1 MADEDAA
8 PRDERSDD
16 EREKTDGDDDD
27 GECVCV
33 CVHAGG
39 GGDESKEKQENK
51 DTHKDTHTKVLRRG
65 GSHADAFVVVVVECA
80 TTSRRPPRLEP
91 LAGIIHP
98 QQE

>member
-33 CVHAGG
+33 CVINPKSFG
-39 GGDESKEKQENK
+39 K
-51 DTHKDTHTKVLRRG
+51 L
-65 GSHADAFVVVVVECA
+65 
-80 TTSRRPPRLEP
+80 
-91 LAGIIHP
+91 I
-98 QQE
+98 

>member
-33 CVHAGG
+33 CVHAG

>member
-33 CVHAGG
+33 CVCARGG
-39 GGDESKEKQENK
+39 GTRAKRNK
-51 DTHKDTHTKVLRRG
+51 RIKIHTRIHTQRCCG
-65 GSHADAFVVVVVECA
+65 EAAP
-80 TTSRRPPRLEP
+80 TPMP
-91 LAGIIHP
+91 L
-98 QQE
+98 